1 MPASLPAP
9 LPSSAPDITELIP
22 TLEADLPAES
32 FMADHFWRN
41 VGIGLGVAI
50 LLAAVAL
57 FFVWR
62 RRRSRTIQAPL
73 SAEQRALEALD
84 ALQSRKLPLHDFSLE
99 LSLLLREYVTGETQ
113 DPALFETHEE
123 FSRRFDALASVPPN
137 FRRELN
143 SLLSELAALKY
154 APPTEGGAQADE
166 RMIERA
172 RALITGIA
180 LAQREARAVQADQ
193 ATLHLHP
200 AESPS
205 ETSSENRP

>member
-1 MPASLPAP
+1 MPAP
-9 LPSSAPDITELIP
+9 LPTAAPDITELIP
-22 TLEADLPAES
+22 TLEADLPS
-32 FMADHFWRN
+32 DTFMVDHFWRN
-41 VGIGLGVAI
+41 VGIGLGLAV

-62 RRRSRTIQAPL
+62 SRRRRARQAPV

-99 LSLLLREYVTGETQ
+99 LSMLLREYVTGETQ

-123 FSRRFDALASVPPN
+123 FSRRFDALATVPPN
-137 FRRELN
+137 FRRELS

-154 APPTEGGAQADE
+154 APPAAGGEQADE

-180 LAQREARAVQADQ
+180 LAQREARAVQADK
-193 ATLHLHP
+193 ATLHP

-205 ETSSENRP
+205 ETSSVNRS

>member
-1 MPASLPAP
+1 MPAP
-9 LPSSAPDITELIP
+9 LPTAAPDITELIP
-22 TLEADLPAES
+22 TLEADLPSET
-32 FMADHFWRN
+32 FMVDHFWRN
-41 VGIGLGVAI
+41 VGIGLGLAV

-62 RRRSRTIQAPL
+62 SRRRQALQAPV

-84 ALQSRKLPLHDFSLE
+84 ALRSRKLPLHDFSLE

-123 FSRRFDALASVPPN
+123 FSRRFDALATVPPN
-137 FRRELN
+137 FRREL
-143 SLLSELAALKY
+143 SALLSELAALKY
-154 APPTEGGAQADE
+154 APPAEGEQADE

-180 LAQREARAVQADQ
+180 LAQREARAVQADK
-193 ATLHLHP
+193 ANLHP

-205 ETSSENRP
+205 ETSFVNRP